1 TMEEGRKI
9 HAVSNQVYPCG
20 GLGSSVLVTQSE
32 GFHLWRPGVV
42 RSRASQRFGCRSFV
56 GLGPLAAGSRRC
68 RFGLRSWQWPLGG
81 GNASAGEIGCRLP
94 RPQVFPVGPA
104 VLG

>member
-1 TMEEGRKI
+1 LN
-9 HAVSNQVYPCG
+9 AVSNQEYPCG
-20 GLGSSVLVTQSE
+20 GLGSIVLGTQSE
-32 GFHLWRPGVV
+32 VFRLWLLGIVPT
-42 RSRASQRFGCRSFV
+42 RASQRFGCRSFV
-56 GLGPLAAGSRRC
+56 GPGPLAAGSRRC

-94 RPQVFPVGPA
+94 RPRVFPVGPA